1 MSSRYERQR
10 ALNVVRNQ
18 GVLRDLG
25 LGLHGME
32 PTTTAT
38 KPRTASSGKKK
49 MANAVAAA
57 AAPLRRSRRGQQLE
71 PELKGVR
78 DVAIDAPRNA
88 SMESAR
94 HAPDTGAHKPKRRKM
109 EGATDPVVRRK
120 VRTPKTSVIRPVAPQ
135 SPSQTEVHP
144 SPNPHPK
151 NENPPPPLA
160 GGPFPRE
167 KKKNHGLGTGVVLS
181 PEPLPSDGLVRLPCP
196 KVGTTVAMA
205 PASSAPLGGG
215 GCSCSCSD
223 GKGCEQMA
231 GLDPDTVGDRL
242 LSGYGANGLGWHG
255 TAPSRE
261 VATGMLVFADAP
273 VRFWVVVWAGGLRR
287 RPCALP
293 AQTHARTLRT
303 AGHAPHCS

>member
-151 NENPPPPLA
+151 NENPPRRSLV
-160 GGPFPRE
+160 GPSHGRRRRTMAWGLVSSFHLNRFPR
-167 KKKNHGLGTGVVLS
+167 TVLS
-181 PEPLPSDGLVRLPCP
+181 DCPARRWARRSRWRRRRLRRWEA
-196 KVGTTVAMA
+196 VGAAAAAATARD
-205 PASSAPLGGG
+205 ASKWLALTRTPWAT
-215 GCSCSCSD
+215 GCSL
-223 GKGCEQMA
+223 A
-231 GLDPDTVGDRL
+231 
-242 LSGYGANGLGWHG
+242 
-255 TAPSRE
+255 TAP
-261 VATGMLVFADAP
+261 
-273 VRFWVVVWAGGLRR
+273 
-287 RPCALP
+287 
-293 AQTHARTLRT
+293 T
-303 AGHAPHCS
+303 A